1 MKKLIFIFAMSL
13 MTFSISAQELE
24 QSKFF
29 DNTFVGVNTGLGAW
43 LHPHDNG
50 WDNFGDGIHSLSGVR
65 LGKWFTPS
73 VGGQLYYEV
82 GVNTKPLYT
91 QFGTSTLPVYN
102 ETSFN
107 ASDYLESS
115 FTGADFLVNFSN
127 AVGGYKGEP
136 RRVEFV
142 PFIGGGWHRLHNL
155 GYDNIAARAGL
166 QVDFNMG
173 KKKAWQLN
181 VIPKITYILT
191 DDGFGEANPQPRFDA
206 ARSFVDIQFGFTYK
220 FKTSNGTHNFKYSNK
235 LYSQEDLDVYINETE
250 ALKGGVKRSRDLAE
264 KLKKDNAHLA
274 QLVNNLT
281 NDNKRLLDENNAL
294 KSTVHPLTSVVG
306 FEIGRDVILAT
317 NRPVILSIANEMISN
332 KDLKVVL
339 TGYADANTGSDKRN
353 MKLSVAR
360 AEAVK
365 KALVDLGVDA
375 NRVTVDGKGATVQ
388 PFNENDANRVVV
400 SVVGK

>member
-13 MTFSISAQELE
+13 MTFAVSAQELE
-24 QSKFF
+24 QTKFF
-29 DNTFVGVNTGLGAW
+29 DNTFVGVSTGVGAW
-43 LHPHDNG
+43 LHPHTNG
-50 WDNFGDGIHSLSGVR
+50 FSDFVDGVHSVSSVR

-73 VGGQLYYEV
+73 VGGELTYE
-82 GVNTKPLYT
+82 
-91 QFGTSTLPVYN
+91 FGANARP
-102 ETSFN
+102 SFGH
-107 ASDYLESS
+107 SS
-115 FTGADFLVNFSN
+115 FTGANFLVNLSN
-127 AVGGYKGEP
+127 AVGHYKGEP
-136 RRVEFV
+136 RLVEVV
-142 PFIGGGWHRLHNL
+142 PFIGGGWHRTH
-155 GYDNIAARAGL
+155 GYVTNNIAARAGS
-166 QVDFNMG
+166 QVNFNMG
-173 KKKAWQLN
+173 EAKAWQIN
-181 VIPKITYILT
+181 VIPSINYILT
-191 DDGFGEANPQPRFDA
+191 DNGYSSVPTGQPRFDSQ
-206 ARSFVDIQFGFTYK
+206 RSWVALQVGVTYK

-281 NDNKRLLDENNAL
+281 NDNKRLRDENNAL
-294 KSTVHPLTSVVG
+294 KSAVHPLTSVVG

-332 KDLKVVL
+332 KDLNVVL

-353 MKLSVAR
+353 MELSVAR

>member
-13 MTFSISAQELE
+13 MTFAVSAQELE
-24 QSKFF
+24 QTKFF
-29 DNTFVGVNTGLGAW
+29 DNTFVGVSTGVGAW
-43 LHPHDNG
+43 LHPHTNG
-50 WDNFGDGIHSLSGVR
+50 FSDFVDGVHSVSSVR

-73 VGGQLYYEV
+73 VGGELTYE
-82 GVNTKPLYT
+82 
-91 QFGTSTLPVYN
+91 FGANARP
-102 ETSFN
+102 SFGH
-107 ASDYLESS
+107 SS
-115 FTGADFLVNFSN
+115 FTGANFLVNLSN
-127 AVGGYKGEP
+127 AVGHYKGEP
-136 RRVEFV
+136 RLVEVV
-142 PFIGGGWHRLHNL
+142 PFIGGGWHRTH
-155 GYDNIAARAGL
+155 GYVTNNIAARAGS
-166 QVDFNMG
+166 QVNFNMG
-173 KKKAWQLN
+173 EAKAWQIN
-181 VIPKITYILT
+181 VIPSINYILT
-191 DDGFGEANPQPRFDA
+191 DNGYSSVPTGQPRFDSQ
-206 ARSFVDIQFGFTYK
+206 RSWVALQVGVTYK

-281 NDNKRLLDENNAL
+281 NDNKRLRDENNAL
-294 KSTVHPLTSVVG
+294 KSAVHPLTSVVG

-353 MKLSVAR
+353 MELSVAR